1 MKAREFKIGEN
12 LDVIH
17 APLIGSY
24 MCNSYA
30 WWRWTTV
37 LRNDVNDE
45 MKIEEQMKK
54 RRLAASTFST
64 LSSLP
69 NQQIHDILIVFPL
82 KLNFH

>member
-1 MKAREFKIGEN
+1 MTN
-12 LDVIH
+12 
-17 APLIGSY
+17 
-24 MCNSYA
+24 
-30 WWRWTTV
+30 

-54 RRLAASTFST
+54 RRLAAFTFST